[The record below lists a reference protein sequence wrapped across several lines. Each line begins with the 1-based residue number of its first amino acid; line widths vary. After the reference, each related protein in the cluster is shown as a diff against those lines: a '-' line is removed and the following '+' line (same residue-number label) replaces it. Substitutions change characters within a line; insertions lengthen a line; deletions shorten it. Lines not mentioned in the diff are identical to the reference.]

1 MYICFL
7 IAKKV
12 KRILGIGNA
21 LVDVLV
27 NLPNDNLL
35 NEFNLPKGSMQHV
48 DEATANRL
56 WDKIQA
62 LGVQV
67 VAGGSAANTI
77 TGIAQLGLPCKFI
90 GKTGS
95 DDLGRRFADDQTAN
109 GIQSLLLK
117 SNTATGR
124 CTVSITPDAERT
136 MATYL
141 GAAIELVPEDLD
153 EKMFDGYDYFHIEGY
168 LVQNHGLVRRAV
180 ELAKAK
186 RQIISLD
193 LASYNVVEQNLEF
206 LRDILRNYVDI
217 VFANEAEAESFTGA
231 QPQEAL
237 HELNKYCPIAVV
249 KLGRNGSLV
258 KSGDNNYVINPYP
271 TKAIDATGAGD
282 LYASGFLYAHASGMP
297 LEKCGDIGSYVS
309 DKIVGVIGSKLPKP
323 AWEDINRHI
332 QNLII

>member
-1 MYICFL
+1 M
-7 IAKKV
+7 

-27 NLPNDNLL
+27 NLPDDSLL

-48 DEATANRL
+48 DEATANNL
-56 WDKIQA
+56 WNKIQA
-62 LGVQV
+62 LGTQV

-77 TGIAQLGLPCKFI
+77 TGIAQLGLDCKFI
-90 GKTGS
+90 GKTGD
-95 DDLGRRFADDQTAN
+95 DDLGHRFAHDQIVN

-117 SNTATGR
+117 SRTATGR

-141 GAAIELVPEDLD
+141 GAAIELAPEDLN
-153 EKMFDGYDYFHIEGY
+153 EQMFDGYDYFHIEGY
-168 LVQNHGLVRRAV
+168 LVQNHALVRRSV

-186 RQIISLD
+186 QQIISLD

-206 LRDILRNYVDI
+206 LRDILHNYVDI
-217 VFANEAEAESFTGA
+217 VFANEAEAEVFTGK

-237 HELNKYCPIAVV
+237 HELAKSCTVAAV
-249 KLGRNGSLV
+249 KLGRHGSLV
-258 KSGDNNYVINPYP
+258 KSGDKSYTIAPYP

-282 LYASGFLYAHASGMP
+282 LYASGFLYAHALGMP
-297 LEKCGDIGSYVS
+297 LDKCGDIGSYVS
-309 DKIVGVIGSKLPKP
+309 DKVVGIIGPKLTEAIWK
-323 AWEDINRHI
+323 DIRQFVLKFNK
-332 QNLII
+332 